1 MKLLNGENK
10 YHIKVPS
17 IFVTNGEENQNN
29 NVLMIYQEI
38 KLYNHFQRTN
48 HSRAYSMKDLVDVYK
63 NVLVVGGVG
72 NVCRNVAESYGFKNV
87 YTPLDI
93 MKWNPAVS
101 PYHDLTEEERVC
113 TKDVDF
119 HKIPIDAIMVFAD
132 SRNY

>member
-17 IFVTNGEENQNN
+17 IFVTNGGGKPEQQRADDLSKRLNCT
-29 NVLMIYQEI
+29 II
-38 KLYNHFQRTN
+38 QRTN
-48 HSRAYSMKDLVDVYK
+48 HSRAYPMKDLVDVYK

-93 MKWNPAVS
+93 MKWNPCCFS
-101 PYHDLTEEERVC
+101 L
-113 TKDVDF
+113 
-119 HKIPIDAIMVFAD
+119 
-132 SRNY
+132 S